1 MLDQKTKNMTNRQM
15 KTSNNTITNKS
26 AFWVEVVL
34 QDGAVHTHYYPTY
47 LSMQK
52 AKSAFIR
59 MANRMKAS
67 NILPK
72 NKKQWENAARRINTD
87 LTYDV
92 WDFKTNKT
100 KTITKS
106 FPQIKSVKTSVN

>member
-1 MLDQKTKNMTNRQM
+1 MSDQKTKNMTNRQM
-15 KTSNNTITNKS
+15 KTSNNTTTNKS
-26 AFWVEVVL
+26 TFWVDVVL
-34 QDGAVHTHYYPTY
+34 QDGTIHTHYYPTY
-47 LSMQK
+47 LSTQK

-72 NKKQWENAARRINTD
+72 SKKQWENAARRINTD

-92 WDFKTNKT
+92 WDFKANKT

>member
-1 MLDQKTKNMTNRQM
+1 MSDQKTKNMTNHQK
-15 KTSNNTITNKS
+15 KTSDDATTNKS
-26 AFWVEVVL
+26 AFWIDVKL
-34 QDGAVHTHYYPTY
+34 YDGTIHTHYYPTY
-47 LSMQK
+47 ISMQK

-72 NKKQWENAARRINTD
+72 NKKRWENAARRINTD

-100 KTITKS
+100 KTITKP
-106 FPQIKSVKTSVN
+106 FPQIKSVETSIN